1 MTEWPSDRVTKWPS
15 DRVTKWPS
23 DRVTGSFADDW
34 PYGIFTEYR
43 NNNRQCKEEW
53 QTMMA
58 MRTHYAD
65 IDHGRKEMNE
75 SNNYRILLLSTVY
88 TSIEYSSSCIA
99 TCVTLHHR
107 SSAQLSGRTMMAG
120 TKIWNISNF
129 MIKHSSITSCTT
141 FVLVVKYFQ
150 AQRFYPNISDFW
162 NSTPAAPDTS
172 LLQRWSMMRVAGG
185 AVKRSIG
192 FTISFHNHGEGPY

>member
-1 MTEWPSDRVTKWPS
+1 MDGRRWMKATT
-15 DRVTKWPS
+15 
-23 DRVTGSFADDW
+23 
-34 PYGIFTEYR
+34 TEYY
-43 NNNRQCKEEW
+43 
-53 QTMMA
+53 
-58 MRTHYAD
+58 HYQ
-65 IDHGRKEMNE
+65 HFYRVEQLVY
-75 SNNYRILLLSTVY
+75 SNMCHP
-88 TSIEYSSSCIA
+88 SSSLQRTI
-99 TCVTLHHR
+99 VR
-107 SSAQLSGRTMMAG
+107 SHNDAG

-172 LLQRWSMMRVAGG
+172 LLQRWSMMRVAGS

-192 FTISFHNHGEGPY
+192 FTITEKAPTRAFSWLKAPTSAFTFKTQLRHYAKRALTPRSLNVKLGPRHKGHKRRAVWLA

>member
-1 MTEWPSDRVTKWPS
+1 MTNYDGDEDTLCRYWPW
-15 DRVTKWPS
+15 
-23 DRVTGSFADDW
+23 
-34 PYGIFTEYR
+34 TEGDGWKQQLQ
-43 NNNRQCKEEW
+43 NIIIIN
-53 QTMMA
+53 
-58 MRTHYAD
+58 
-65 IDHGRKEMNE
+65 I
-75 SNNYRILLLSTVY
+75 
-88 TSIEYSSSCIA
+88 SIEYNSSCIA

-172 LLQRWSMMRVAGG
+172 LLQRWSMMRVAGS

-192 FTISFHNHGEGPY
+192 FTISFRNHGEDPY